1 MYAHPSSIP
10 GWSEYLWIPGYSDN
24 AMPKDVQG
32 SFSSKCCHDNYLYY
46 VHPKNGMVSLDMS
59 VLRST
64 VQFESIVSFY
74 RFSSSEW

>member
-1 MYAHPSSIP
+1 MYYP
-10 GWSEYLWIPGYSDN
+10 GMVRVSLVLDTQTMPLY
-24 AMPKDVQG
+24 AMPKDGQG
-32 SFSSKCCHDNYLYY
+32 SFTSKCCHDNYLYY